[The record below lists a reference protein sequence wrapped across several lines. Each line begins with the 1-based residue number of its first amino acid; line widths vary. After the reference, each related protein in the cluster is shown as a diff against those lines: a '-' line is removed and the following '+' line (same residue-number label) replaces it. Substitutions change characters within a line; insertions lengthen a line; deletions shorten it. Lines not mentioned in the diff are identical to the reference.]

1 MYNFRLT
8 GNTKLGVIP
17 VTRSPQVNCPDTC
30 SLKNN
35 GCYAENFRL
44 GAAWKKDLAK
54 GFMFEDLVSKIRKL
68 PKGSLWRHNEAGELS
83 QDGNGN
89 INANEL
95 ELLINANKGKRGF
108 TYTHHVPN
116 EHNSKLIKDANDRG
130 FTINLSAESLT
141 QADTYFLMNVAPVVT
156 LLPIESEKVTLTPN
170 GVRIVKCPASYNT
183 NITCEK
189 CVICQKSTRNYI
201 IGFPAHGVRKKSVEK
216 ILLQN
221 I

>member
-1 MYNFRLT
+1 MYNFIKVSRNIKT
-8 GNTKLGVIP
+8 GPIA

-44 GAAWKKDLAK
+44 GAAWKKDLTK
-54 GFMFEDLVSKIRKL
+54 GFMFEDLVSAIRKL
-68 PKGSLWRHNEAGELS
+68 PKGSLWRHNEAGDFS

-95 ELLINANKGKRGF
+95 ELLINANKDKNGF

-116 EHNSKLIKDANDRG
+116 KHNAKLVKYANDRG

-141 QADTYFLMNVAPVVT
+141 QADDYYNLKVGPVVT

-170 GVRIVKCPASYNT
+170 GVRVVKCPATYQEL
-183 NITCEK
+183 TCSECK
-189 CVICQKSTRNYI
+189 MCQRSNRNYI
-201 IGFPAHGVRKKSVEK
+201 IGFPAHGTKKSSAEK
-216 ILLQN
+216 IFLKN